1 MSPHTPPQAYVD
13 NYLKLLTDTDL
24 TEFQKILDMKVG
36 GWRPECSVHE
46 LAHGSRWLAPGRSIV
61 RRGRQCA

>member
-36 GWRPECSVHE
+36 GWRPDRSVHE
-46 LAHGSRWLAPGRSIV
+46 LAHEGRRLASGMLGARA
-61 RRGRQCA
+61 RTWK